1 MARPSPSVTRERG
14 RDDHAPAVEETKAI
28 LRRLAGPDPQSVIEW
43 AEAAVGDL
51 EAAAEFAQEV
61 GLGELQRAIE
71 AAEDPELRVRGERAL
86 SAFRRFRAAAVGD
99 SSGDHFHRGHDTDL
113 RDAVEGS
120 RQ

>member
-1 MARPSPSVTRERG
+1 MTRGHGQDE
-14 RDDHAPAVEETKAI
+14 HAPTVEETKAT
-28 LRRLAGPDPQSVIEW
+28 LRRLAGPDPQSVIEQG
-43 AEAAVGDL
+43 EAAVDDL
-51 EAAAEFAQEV
+51 EAAAEFVEQV

-71 AAEDPELRVRGERAL
+71 AADDPELRARGERAL

-99 SSGDHFHRGHDTDL
+99 SPGDHFHRGHDTDL